1 MWIPNKN
8 SLVQI
13 PLEYLNFL
21 ILLSTVMFHSIMVGV
36 LHIISFCN
44 TRLTCILF
52 CKFVE
57 MQAQLSRR
65 EKVANIMPY
74 LDIDIFM
81 TVKKK
86 L

>member
-1 MWIPNKN
+1 
-8 SLVQI
+8 
-13 PLEYLNFL
+13 
-21 ILLSTVMFHSIMVGV
+21 MFHSLIVGI

-52 CKFVE
+52 CKFAE
-57 MQAQLSRR
+57 MRAEFSRR

-81 TVKKK
+81 KVIKK
-86 L
+86 LL